1 MSERP
6 KSIGFYI
13 IYLVNLIHSSGITMN
28 WHTMNSFLQK
38 IFTLF
43 LLLCLHLST
52 IAQIREIEKN
62 IALLKDSNLFNTI
75 IKQFKGKPNSFI
87 DSTFFNL
94 NKYAQQV
101 AHYEGKKIRSIQIEQ
116 KHFGASILNPNKLK
130 KDYLTEMA
138 DKLHNKTNENIIR
151 KNLFIKE
158 QEVLDPLV
166 IAYNEKWLRDL
177 PYIQDARILASIS
190 TIDTN
195 EVDLYIITKDIFPFG
210 GSFNIRNANS
220 YDATFSTENA
230 NDGGNA
236 FTLSHNFDKNR
247 EINTGWGFDYT
258 NRNLKGSFTDITLG
272 AKSFSPNEANGDLSE
287 STLYVR
293 GNRPLLTP
301 NSRWTWGFDFNKANN
316 RNVFLS
322 KWSDSLFNSTYNYN
336 LKHFD
341 TWIGYQLFS
350 KQLSLANNNV
360 HYFVQLR
367 YFENVFNQRPID
379 YLAQIDKNYQ
389 NIQAYLSSFT
399 LFKQKIIRTQ
409 YLYGFGRNEDLPTG
423 KSIVITT
430 GTYSRENY
438 AMPYLGIK
446 LESYKLLANENFRH
460 GTISAGSSYDDGQLQ
475 DVRFIASIEQINKLH
490 YLESGYK
497 YRSII
502 NLSFTETLKNKFNEA
517 LLISSSYGIP
527 QLNKERIYGG
537 TRITANWESVWYNS
551 KSYFGFR
558 TSPFA
563 FGNITY
569 LRTVGQPIGNGDIYS
584 SIGSGMRVRNESLI
598 FGTIELKGYYFPR
611 TNIQLSPFNLSLT
624 TNIRYKYNSS
634 IISKPDFVQIN

>member
-1 MSERP
+1 M
-6 KSIGFYI
+6 
-13 IYLVNLIHSSGITMN
+13 HSFFRKVI
-28 WHTMNSFLQK
+28 
-38 IFTLF
+38 TLF
-43 LLLCLHLST
+43 LLALLHFSSN
-52 IAQIREIEKN
+52 AQIRNSEKN
-62 IALLKDSNLFNTI
+62 ITLPKDSSLLQTI
-75 IKQFKGKPNSFI
+75 INQFKGKPNPFI
-87 DSTFFNL
+87 DSTFINL
-94 NKYAQQV
+94 NKYVQQV
-101 AHYEGKKIRSIQIEQ
+101 AKYEGKRIRSIQIEQ
-116 KHFGASILNPNKLK
+116 KHFGTSITNTSNLK
-130 KDYLTEMA
+130 KDALTKFT
-138 DKLHNKTNENIIR
+138 DKLHNKTNENTIR

-158 QEVLDPLV
+158 QELVDPLV

-190 TIDTN
+190 TVDTN
-195 EVDLYIITKDIFPFG
+195 EVDIYIITKDIFPIG
-210 GSFNIRNANS
+210 GSFNIRNTNS
-220 YDATFSTENA
+220 YTASLSTNNA

-258 NRNLKGSFTDITLG
+258 NRNLQGSFTDITLG

-287 STLYVR
+287 STIYIR

-301 NSRWTWGFDFNKANN
+301 NSKWTWGFDWNNANN
-316 RNVFLS
+316 KNVFTS

-341 TWIGYQLFS
+341 AWIGYQLFS
-350 KQLSLANNNV
+350 NQISLAANNV
-360 HYFVQLR
+360 HYFVQVRFL
-367 YFENVFNQRPID
+367 ENIFKQRPTD

-389 NIQAYLSSFT
+389 NIEAYLGSFT

-423 KSIVITT
+423 KSMVITS
-430 GTYSRENY
+430 GNYRREQSSL
-438 AMPYLGIK
+438 PYVGIK
-446 LESYKLLANENFRH
+446 LESYKLLSNENYRH
-460 GTISAGSSYDDGQLQ
+460 GTLSAGSSYADGQLQ
-475 DVRFIASIEQINKLH
+475 DVRVIASIEQINKLR

-502 NLSFTETLKNKFNEA
+502 KLSFTQTLKNKFNEA

-551 KSYFGFR
+551 RSYYGFR

-569 LRTVGQPIGNGDIYS
+569 LRTVGQPIDKGDIYT
-584 SIGSGMRVRNESLI
+584 SIGSGMRIRNENLI
-598 FGTIELKGYYFPR
+598 FGTIELRAFYFPR
-611 TNIQLSPFNLSLT
+611 TNLQVSPWNISLITNL
-624 TNIRYKYNSS
+624 RYKYNSS

>member
-1 MSERP
+1 M
-6 KSIGFYI
+6 
-13 IYLVNLIHSSGITMN
+13 HSFFRKVI
-28 WHTMNSFLQK
+28 
-38 IFTLF
+38 TLF
-43 LLLCLHLST
+43 LLALLHFSSN
-52 IAQIREIEKN
+52 AQIRNSEKN
-62 IALLKDSNLFNTI
+62 ITLSKDSSLLQTI
-75 IKQFKGKPNSFI
+75 INQFKGKPNPFI
-87 DSTFFNL
+87 DSTFINL
-94 NKYAQQV
+94 NKYVQQV
-101 AHYEGKKIRSIQIEQ
+101 AKYEGKRIRSIQIEQ
-116 KHFGASILNPNKLK
+116 KHFGTSITNTSNLK
-130 KDYLTEMA
+130 KDALTKFT
-138 DKLHNKTNENIIR
+138 DKLHNKTNENTIR

-190 TIDTN
+190 TVDTN
-195 EVDLYIITKDIFPFG
+195 EVDIYIITKDIFPIG

-220 YDATFSTENA
+220 YTASLSTNNA

-236 FTLSHNFDKNR
+236 FTLNHNFEKNR

-287 STLYVR
+287 STVYIR

-301 NSRWTWGFDFNKANN
+301 NSKWTWGFDWNNANN
-316 RNVFLS
+316 ENVFPN
-322 KWSDSLFNSTYNYN
+322 KWSDSLFNSYYNYD

-341 TWIGYQLFS
+341 AWLGYQLFS
-350 KQLSLANNNV
+350 NRIALAANNV
-360 HYFVQLR
+360 HYFIQVRFL
-367 YFENVFNQRPID
+367 ENIFKQRPTD

-389 NIQAYLSSFT
+389 NIEASLASFT

-423 KSIVITT
+423 KSMVITS
-430 GTYSRENY
+430 GNYRREQSSL
-438 AMPYLGIK
+438 PYVGIK
-446 LESYKLLANENFRH
+446 LENYKLLSNENYRH
-460 GTISAGSSYDDGQLQ
+460 LTLSAGSSYADAQLQ
-475 DVRFIASIEQINKLH
+475 DVRFIASIEQINKLR

-502 NLSFTETLKNKFNEA
+502 NISFTQTLKNKFNEA

-551 KSYFGFR
+551 RSFYGFR

-569 LRTVGQPIGNGDIYS
+569 LRTVGQPIDKGDIYT
-584 SIGSGMRVRNESLI
+584 SIGSGMRIRNENLI
-598 FGTIELKGYYFPR
+598 FGTIELRAFYFPR
-611 TNIQLSPFNLSLT
+611 TNLQVSPWNISLITNL
-624 TNIRYKYNSS
+624 RYKYNSS

>member
-1 MSERP
+1 M
-6 KSIGFYI
+6 
-13 IYLVNLIHSSGITMN
+13 HSFFRKVI
-28 WHTMNSFLQK
+28 
-38 IFTLF
+38 TLF
-43 LLLCLHLST
+43 MLALLHFSSN
-52 IAQIREIEKN
+52 AQIRNSEKN
-62 IALLKDSNLFNTI
+62 ITLSKDSSLLQTI
-75 IKQFKGKPNSFI
+75 INQFKGKPNPFI
-87 DSTFFNL
+87 DSTFINL
-94 NKYAQQV
+94 NKYVQQV
-101 AHYEGKKIRSIQIEQ
+101 AKYEGKRIRSIQIEQ
-116 KHFGASILNPNKLK
+116 KHFGTSITNTSNLK
-130 KDYLTEMA
+130 KDALTKFT
-138 DKLHNKTNENIIR
+138 DKLHNKTNENTIR

-158 QEVLDPLV
+158 QELVDPLV

-190 TIDTN
+190 TVDTN
-195 EVDLYIITKDIFPFG
+195 EVDIYIITKDIFPIG

-220 YDATFSTENA
+220 YTASLSTNNA

-247 EINTGWGFDYT
+247 EINAGWGFDYT
-258 NRNLKGSFTDITLG
+258 NRNLQGSFTDITLG

-287 STLYVR
+287 STIYIR

-301 NSRWTWGFDFNKANN
+301 NSKWTWGFDWNNANN
-316 RNVFLS
+316 KNVFTS

-341 TWIGYQLFS
+341 AWIGYQLFS
-350 KQLSLANNNV
+350 NQISLAANNM
-360 HYFVQLR
+360 HYFVQVRFL
-367 YFENVFNQRPID
+367 ENIFKQRPTD

-389 NIQAYLSSFT
+389 NIEAYLGSFT

-423 KSIVITT
+423 KSMVITS
-430 GTYSRENY
+430 GNYRREQSSL
-438 AMPYLGIK
+438 PYVGIK
-446 LESYKLLANENFRH
+446 LESYKLLSNENYRH
-460 GTISAGSSYDDGQLQ
+460 GTLSAGSSYADGQLQ
-475 DVRFIASIEQINKLH
+475 DVRVIASIEQINKLR

-502 NLSFTETLKNKFNEA
+502 NLSFTQTLKNKFNEA

-551 KSYFGFR
+551 RSFYGFR

-569 LRTVGQPIGNGDIYS
+569 LRTVGQPIDKGDIYT
-584 SIGSGMRVRNESLI
+584 SIGSGVRIRNENLI
-598 FGTIELKGYYFPR
+598 FGTIELRAFYFPR
-611 TNIQLSPFNLSLT
+611 TNRQLSPWNISLITNL
-624 TNIRYKYNSS
+624 RYKYNSS

>member
-1 MSERP
+1 M
-6 KSIGFYI
+6 
-13 IYLVNLIHSSGITMN
+13 HSFFRKVI
-28 WHTMNSFLQK
+28 
-38 IFTLF
+38 TLF
-43 LLLCLHLST
+43 LLALLHFSSN
-52 IAQIREIEKN
+52 AQIRNSEKN
-62 IALLKDSNLFNTI
+62 ITLSKDSSLLQTI
-75 IKQFKGKPNSFI
+75 INQFKGKPNPFI
-87 DSTFFNL
+87 DSTFINL
-94 NKYAQQV
+94 NKYVQQV
-101 AHYEGKKIRSIQIEQ
+101 AKYEGKRIRSIQIEQ
-116 KHFGASILNPNKLK
+116 KHFGTSITNTSNLK
-130 KDYLTEMA
+130 KDALTKFT
-138 DKLHNKTNENIIR
+138 DKLHNKTNENTIR

-158 QEVLDPLV
+158 QELVDPLV

-190 TIDTN
+190 TVDTN
-195 EVDLYIITKDIFPFG
+195 EVDIYIITKDIFPIG

-220 YDATFSTENA
+220 YTASLSTNNA

-247 EINTGWGFDYT
+247 EINAGWGFDYT
-258 NRNLKGSFTDITLG
+258 NRNLQGSFTDITLG

-287 STLYVR
+287 STIYIR

-301 NSRWTWGFDFNKANN
+301 NSKWTWGFDWNNANN
-316 RNVFLS
+316 KNVFTS

-341 TWIGYQLFS
+341 AWIGYQLFS
-350 KQLSLANNNV
+350 NQISLAANNM
-360 HYFVQLR
+360 HYFVQVRFL
-367 YFENVFNQRPID
+367 ENIFKQRPTD

-389 NIQAYLSSFT
+389 NIEAYLGSFT

-423 KSIVITT
+423 KSMVITS
-430 GTYSRENY
+430 GNYRREQSSL
-438 AMPYLGIK
+438 PYVGIK
-446 LESYKLLANENFRH
+446 LESYKLLSNENYRH
-460 GTISAGSSYDDGQLQ
+460 GTLSAGSSYADGQLQ
-475 DVRFIASIEQINKLH
+475 DVRVIASIEQINKLR

-502 NLSFTETLKNKFNEA
+502 NLSFTQTLKNKFNEA

-551 KSYFGFR
+551 RSFYGFR

-569 LRTVGQPIGNGDIYS
+569 LRTVGQPIDKGDIYT
-584 SIGSGMRVRNESLI
+584 SIGSGVRIRNENLT
-598 FGTIELKGYYFPR
+598 FGTIELRAFYFPR
-611 TNIQLSPFNLSLT
+611 TNLQVSPWNISLITNL
-624 TNIRYKYNSS
+624 RYKYNSS

>member
-1 MSERP
+1 M
-6 KSIGFYI
+6 
-13 IYLVNLIHSSGITMN
+13 HSFFRKVI
-28 WHTMNSFLQK
+28 
-38 IFTLF
+38 TLF
-43 LLLCLHLST
+43 LLALLHFSSN
-52 IAQIREIEKN
+52 AQIRNSEKN
-62 IALLKDSNLFNTI
+62 ITLSKDSSLLQTI
-75 IKQFKGKPNSFI
+75 INQFKGKPNPFI
-87 DSTFFNL
+87 DSTFINL
-94 NKYAQQV
+94 NKYVQQV
-101 AHYEGKKIRSIQIEQ
+101 AKYEGKRIRSIQIEQ
-116 KHFGASILNPNKLK
+116 KHFGTSITNTSNLK
-130 KDYLTEMA
+130 KDALTKFT
-138 DKLHNKTNENIIR
+138 DKLHNKTNENTIR

-158 QEVLDPLV
+158 QELVDPLV

-190 TIDTN
+190 TVDTN
-195 EVDLYIITKDIFPFG
+195 EVDIYIITKDIFPIG

-220 YDATFSTENA
+220 YTASLSTNNA

-247 EINTGWGFDYT
+247 EINAGWGFDYT
-258 NRNLKGSFTDITLG
+258 NRNLQGSFTDITLG

-287 STLYVR
+287 STIYIR

-301 NSRWTWGFDFNKANN
+301 NSKWTWGFDWNNANN
-316 RNVFLS
+316 KNVFTS

-341 TWIGYQLFS
+341 AWIGYQFFS
-350 KQLSLANNNV
+350 NQISLAANNM
-360 HYFVQLR
+360 HYFVQVRFL
-367 YFENVFNQRPID
+367 ENIFKQRPTD

-389 NIQAYLSSFT
+389 NIEAYLGSFT

-423 KSIVITT
+423 KSMVITS
-430 GTYSRENY
+430 GNYRREQSSL
-438 AMPYLGIK
+438 PYVGIK
-446 LESYKLLANENFRH
+446 LESYKLLSNENYRH
-460 GTISAGSSYDDGQLQ
+460 GTLSAGSSYADGQLQ
-475 DVRFIASIEQINKLH
+475 DVRVIASIEQINKLR

-502 NLSFTETLKNKFNEA
+502 NLSFTQTLKNKFNEA

-551 KSYFGFR
+551 RSFYGFR

-569 LRTVGQPIGNGDIYS
+569 LRTVGQPIDKGDIYT
-584 SIGSGMRVRNESLI
+584 SIGSGVRIRNENLI
-598 FGTIELKGYYFPR
+598 FGTIELRAFYFPR
-611 TNIQLSPFNLSLT
+611 TNLQVSPWNISLITNL
-624 TNIRYKYNSS
+624 RYKYNSS

>member
-1 MSERP
+1 M
-6 KSIGFYI
+6 
-13 IYLVNLIHSSGITMN
+13 HSFFRKVI
-28 WHTMNSFLQK
+28 
-38 IFTLF
+38 TLF
-43 LLLCLHLST
+43 LLALLHFSSN
-52 IAQIREIEKN
+52 AQIRNSEKN
-62 IALLKDSNLFNTI
+62 ITLSKDSSLLQTI
-75 IKQFKGKPNSFI
+75 INQFKGKPNPFI
-87 DSTFFNL
+87 DSTFINL
-94 NKYAQQV
+94 NKYVQQV
-101 AHYEGKKIRSIQIEQ
+101 AKYEGKRIRSIQIEQ
-116 KHFGASILNPNKLK
+116 KHFGTSITNTSNLK
-130 KDYLTEMA
+130 KDALTKFT
-138 DKLHNKTNENIIR
+138 DKLHNKTNENTIR

-158 QEVLDPLV
+158 QELVDPLV

-190 TIDTN
+190 TVDTN
-195 EVDLYIITKDIFPFG
+195 EVDIYIITKDIFPIG

-220 YDATFSTENA
+220 YTASLSTNNA
-230 NDGGNA
+230 NDGGNV

-258 NRNLKGSFTDITLG
+258 NRNLQGSFTDITLG

-287 STLYVR
+287 STIYIR

-301 NSRWTWGFDFNKANN
+301 NSKWTWGFDWNNANN
-316 RNVFLS
+316 KNVFTS

-341 TWIGYQLFS
+341 AWIGYQLFS
-350 KQLSLANNNV
+350 NQISLAANNV
-360 HYFVQLR
+360 HYFVQVRFL
-367 YFENVFNQRPID
+367 ENIFKQRPTD

-389 NIQAYLSSFT
+389 NIEAYLGSFT

-423 KSIVITT
+423 KSMVITS
-430 GTYSRENY
+430 GNYRREQSSL
-438 AMPYLGIK
+438 PYVGIK
-446 LESYKLLANENFRH
+446 LETYKLLSNENYRH
-460 GTISAGSSYDDGQLQ
+460 GTLSAGSSYADGQLQ
-475 DVRFIASIEQINKLH
+475 DVRVIASIEQINKLR

-502 NLSFTETLKNKFNEA
+502 NLSFTQTLKNKFNEA

-551 KSYFGFR
+551 RSYYGFR

-569 LRTVGQPIGNGDIYS
+569 LRTVGQPIDKGDIYT
-584 SIGSGMRVRNESLI
+584 SIGSGMRIRNENLI
-598 FGTIELKGYYFPR
+598 FGTIELRAFYFPR
-611 TNIQLSPFNLSLT
+611 TNLQVSPWNISLITNL
-624 TNIRYKYNSS
+624 RYKYNSS

>member
-1 MSERP
+1 MH
-6 KSIGFYI
+6 F
-13 IYLVNLIHSSGITMN
+13 SSN
-28 WHTMNSFLQK
+28 
-38 IFTLF
+38 
-43 LLLCLHLST
+43 
-52 IAQIREIEKN
+52 AQIRNSEKN
-62 IALLKDSNLFNTI
+62 ITLSKDSSLLQTI
-75 IKQFKGKPNSFI
+75 INQFKGKPNPFI
-87 DSTFFNL
+87 DSTFINL
-94 NKYAQQV
+94 NKYVQQV
-101 AHYEGKKIRSIQIEQ
+101 AKYEGKRIRSIQIEQ
-116 KHFGASILNPNKLK
+116 KHFGTSITNTSNLK
-130 KDYLTEMA
+130 KDALTKFT
-138 DKLHNKTNENIIR
+138 DKLHNKTNENTIR

-158 QEVLDPLV
+158 QELVDPLV

-190 TIDTN
+190 TVDTN
-195 EVDLYIITKDIFPFG
+195 EVDIYIITKDIFPIG

-220 YDATFSTENA
+220 YTASLSTNNA

-236 FTLSHNFDKNR
+236 FTLNHNFDKNR

-258 NRNLKGSFTDITLG
+258 NRNLQGSFTDITLG

-287 STLYVR
+287 STIYIR

-301 NSRWTWGFDFNKANN
+301 NSKWTWGFDWNNANN
-316 RNVFLS
+316 KNVFTS

-341 TWIGYQLFS
+341 AWIGYQLFS
-350 KQLSLANNNV
+350 NQISLAANNV
-360 HYFVQLR
+360 HYFVQVRFL
-367 YFENVFNQRPID
+367 ENIFKQRPTD

-389 NIQAYLSSFT
+389 NIEAYLGSFT

-423 KSIVITT
+423 KSMVITS
-430 GTYSRENY
+430 GNYRREQSSL
-438 AMPYLGIK
+438 PYVGIK
-446 LESYKLLANENFRH
+446 LESYKLLSNENYRH
-460 GTISAGSSYDDGQLQ
+460 GTLSAGSSYADGQLQ
-475 DVRFIASIEQINKLH
+475 DVRVIASIEQINKLR

-502 NLSFTETLKNKFNEA
+502 NLSFTQTLKNKFNEA

-551 KSYFGFR
+551 RSYYGFR

-569 LRTVGQPIGNGDIYS
+569 LRTVGQPIDKGDIYT
-584 SIGSGMRVRNESLI
+584 SIGSGMRIRNENLI
-598 FGTIELKGYYFPR
+598 FGTIELRAFYFPR
-611 TNIQLSPFNLSLT
+611 TNLQVSPWNISLITNL
-624 TNIRYKYNSS
+624 RYKYNSS